1 VADQGA
7 QIAGEVLA
15 AIRLELNQRIIPAL
29 SDPDALHSAK
39 MAEDILSHLSGW
51 ILFGRDISD
60 EVVADFREMA
70 DETATTQFIDDYL
83 LPSGPLG
90 TFREPLQDAIEAGN
104 TGLLKPAAA
113 AERKMFAAEARAI
126 DRAADEAETR
136 LEASERV
143 VGPALATAFLEAVL
157 GPGHRVTAVSR
168 APGGYSK
175 DTLFFA
181 GIAPDGSE
189 LPLVIRRDL
198 PFGPGETTVVDEF
211 HLIEGLADAGFPVAR
226 PLALDP
232 SGILGK
238 PAMISER
245 VGGRSGTAEWA
256 GDPSLRDRISATLGE
271 VTAQLHRI
279 DPSDFGLAEAGQ
291 DPRAVVRDYVLEWQ
305 ERWRRNRLH
314 PSPALAAGFA
324 WLLANIP
331 DRIDHVSIVHGDI
344 GFHNTMVADG
354 DLIALLD
361 WEFAH
366 LGDATEDLSYC
377 RPFIEDIGGW
387 DVFMEA
393 YSGAGGPEY
402 REQNARYFNVWRS
415 VRNATSCATA
425 WRGFASGRYPALKM
439 VHQGIPLYRR
449 FIREVVA
456 ALELVA

>member
-1 VADQGA
+1 MADQGA

-126 DRAADEAETR
+126 DRATDEAETR

-157 GPGHRVTAVSR
+157 GPGHRVAAVSR

-226 PLALDP
+226 VITRNQPCVPLRFTSFLASP
-232 SGILGK
+232 PCWPC
-238 PAMISER
+238 PAARPPHPLTNTTPGNSWTPPQSVIGHLIKSPPC
-245 VGGRSGTAEWA
+245 RS
-256 GDPSLRDRISATLGE
+256 
-271 VTAQLHRI
+271 
-279 DPSDFGLAEAGQ
+279 
-291 DPRAVVRDYVLEWQ
+291 
-305 ERWRRNRLH
+305 
-314 PSPALAAGFA
+314 
-324 WLLANIP
+324 
-331 DRIDHVSIVHGDI
+331 
-344 GFHNTMVADG
+344 
-354 DLIALLD
+354 
-361 WEFAH
+361 
-366 LGDATEDLSYC
+366 
-377 RPFIEDIGGW
+377 
-387 DVFMEA
+387 
-393 YSGAGGPEY
+393 
-402 REQNARYFNVWRS
+402 
-415 VRNATSCATA
+415 
-425 WRGFASGRYPALKM
+425 
-439 VHQGIPLYRR
+439 
-449 FIREVVA
+449 
-456 ALELVA
+456 